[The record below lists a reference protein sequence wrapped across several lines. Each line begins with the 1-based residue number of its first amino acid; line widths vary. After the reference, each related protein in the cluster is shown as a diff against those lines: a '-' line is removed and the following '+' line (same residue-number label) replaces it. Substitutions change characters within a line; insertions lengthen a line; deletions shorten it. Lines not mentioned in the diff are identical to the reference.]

1 MLKAIIQAPKPLDI
15 PETPPSLPQKSLF
28 VNSKV
33 DRLAAMESELKALL
47 TNDSISGDK
56 KYALYNSILTE
67 TLNLYNGAVKKTIA
81 SIPTPSKSPVASNP
95 APAKSVTVH
104 NVAPHKKVK
113 NRKKVLKPVKKVIKI
128 KKVKIVSLDDK
139 YPSK

>member
-81 SIPTPSKSPVASNP
+81 SIPNPSKHPVASTS
-95 APAKSVTVH
+95 APVKRITVH
-104 NVAPHKKVK
+104 TVTPHKKVK
-113 NRKKVLKPVKKVIKI
+113 TQIAQL
-128 KKVKIVSLDDK
+128 
-139 YPSK
+139 